1 MVLDDRID
9 VEADLIGMLHL
20 PQHLGVELGVRLVR
34 GILQLGVQSEVHERS
49 RAGAEP
55 AGLEDSP
62 RGLEGAALFY
72 GAQGLFLLR
81 QVRRLAIVELRRL
94 FPGTGVHV
102 TLANEGRLD
111 GDRVSGTPWHC
122 CIATTHPGRYLCVS
136 LHWWR

>member
-49 RAGAEP
+49 LAGAEP

-94 FPGTGVHV
+94 FPGTAS
-102 TLANEGRLD
+102 T
-111 GDRVSGTPWHC
+111 
-122 CIATTHPGRYLCVS
+122 
-136 LHWWR
+136 LHWPTKVVLMVIVLAERPGIASSQP